1 MGRFFSGG
9 RLFAF
14 LGLIILLVV
23 SAGISQRSRVIEQ
36 SWPGKFIR
44 DGFSL
49 ISRPFYEPSYQI
61 ATFFHRLEDLKAMYQ
76 ENAQLKSIANED
88 ASLRVSLQ
96 EKTLQIQQLKQMLQF
111 KDKEPQFQLISAQ
124 VTGRSP
130 LSWNSDIVLSVGS
143 ASGIRRNLPV
153 LNDSGALVG
162 RIVSVAEYSSTAALI
177 TTTDS
182 ADGVSADILAPKQPA
197 FGIVSGSSTAPGLL
211 NMQFISQLSGA
222 AKPGDLVVT
231 SGLSDIYPRGL
242 IIGKVQSFSADGS
255 GITRSAVI
263 VPAANMNYLDYV
275 SVLVPKQGQVLP

>member
-23 SAGISQRSRVIEQ
+23 SAGISQRSRAIEQ

-61 ATFFHRLEDLKAMYQ
+61 ATFFHRLQDLKSMYE
-76 ENAQLKSIANED
+76 ENAQLKSVANVD
-88 ASLRVSLQ
+88 AALRTTLQ
-96 EKTLQIQQLKQMLQF
+96 EKSLQVQELKQMLQF
-111 KDKEPQFQLISAQ
+111 KDKEPQFKLVSAQ

-130 LSWNSDIVLSVGS
+130 LSWNSDVVLSVGS
-143 ASGIRRNLPV
+143 TVGIRRNLPV
-153 LNDSGALVG
+153 LNDSGALIG
-162 RIVSVAEYSSTAALI
+162 RIVAVAQYSSTVSLL

-182 ADGVSADILAPKQPA
+182 TDGVSASILSPKQPA
-197 FGIVSGSSTAPGLL
+197 FGIVSGSSTSPGLL
-211 NMQFISQLSGA
+211 SMQFISQLSGI
-222 AKPGDLVVT
+222 AKPGDVVVT

-242 IIGKVQSFSADGS
+242 VIGKVQSFSADGS

-275 SVLVPKQGQVLP
+275 FVLVPKQGQVLS